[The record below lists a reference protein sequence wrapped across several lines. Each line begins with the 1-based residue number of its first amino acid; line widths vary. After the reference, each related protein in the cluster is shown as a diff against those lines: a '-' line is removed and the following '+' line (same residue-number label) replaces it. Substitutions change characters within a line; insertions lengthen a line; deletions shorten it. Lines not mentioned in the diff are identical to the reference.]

1 MKYKTFLW
9 IFILSMISGI
19 IFLIFYLQ
27 AIFSVVKYS
36 AYNPE
41 PDPFSI
47 FEKLFTPVVIISFIV
62 MVATSLTYRIMGIV
76 AVAKN
81 KVASG
86 GEKALWIVGFVL
98 LGFITGIAFLALAK
112 GRKLVEQETE
122 TSYTT

>member
-9 IFILSMISGI
+9 VFILSMISGI
-19 IFLIFYLQ
+19 IFLVFYLK
-27 AIFSVVKYS
+27 AIFSIVKHS
-36 AYNPE
+36 AYNQE
-41 PDPFSI
+41 PNPFAI
-47 FEKLFTPVVIISFIV
+47 LEDLFTPVVIISFIV
-62 MVATSLTYRIMGIV
+62 MVATSLAYRIMGIV

-112 GRKLVEQETE
+112 SRKLVEQETE
-122 TSYTT
+122 TGYTT